1 MKKPLLFFVAYW
13 AILLA
18 VFVALKLLFLLVE
31 PAYTLADMAMT
42 PRIVA
47 AGLSMDISVSA
58 YLVSPLLLGLITAQ
72 WVSWKGLRKLLTA
85 YSWFVAAVV
94 SVTAAVDAM
103 LFPYWGFRLESTPIF
118 YFTSSPR
125 LALASVPWWQVAL
138 GVLATAA
145 LCWGIFLL
153 LRLTFGLLREE
164 RTDVPRKSRIINTVV
179 LVFVAAAMIIPIRG
193 GVDVSTMNPG
203 RAYFCGDMNLNR
215 AAQNPFFTLMYS
227 LTHADRLGKEFN
239 FYSDAEAKEI
249 LRPVFSRSEGSD
261 SCIIALKTPRP
272 DIYLVVLESFSAHV
286 MPSLGG
292 EDIAPKLDEVARQ
305 GVSFTNFY
313 AESFRTDRALAT
325 ILSGYPSLPTTS
337 VFKFTRKFEKLPSLA
352 RELAKAGYAPAYYY
366 GGDINFANQGGY
378 LHATGYETL
387 VSEKDFPASYNTGK
401 WGVPDEFVFAR
412 VLDDVAKSDKNGNP
426 LFSVVQTSSS
436 HEPFEVPFSRLE
448 NKRAN
453 SIAYADSCL
462 GVFLDGLR
470 QSGRWDNAMVVITGD
485 HYGTYPEGLTDPLA
499 RHHVPLVIT
508 GGAVEGAPATVAAPG
523 SQSGIAP
530 TVLALLGLDGSA
542 FPHSRN
548 MLSVR
553 PGGQYAWMSEPD
565 WYCLLTDPK
574 TAPAVVNVSGKT
586 DDSNP
591 TVRRA
596 KAFVQITYD
605 NLDAR

>member
-1 MKKPLLFFVAYW
+1 
-13 AILLA
+13 
-18 VFVALKLLFLLVE
+18 
-31 PAYTLADMAMT
+31 
-42 PRIVA
+42 
-47 AGLSMDISVSA
+47 
-58 YLVSPLLLGLITAQ
+58 
-72 WVSWKGLRKLLTA
+72 
-85 YSWFVAAVV
+85 
-94 SVTAAVDAM
+94 
-103 LFPYWGFRLESTPIF
+103 
-118 YFTSSPR
+118 
-125 LALASVPWWQVAL
+125 
-138 GVLATAA
+138 
-145 LCWGIFLL
+145 
-153 LRLTFGLLREE
+153 
-164 RTDVPRKSRIINTVV
+164 
-179 LVFVAAAMIIPIRG
+179 MIIPIRG
-193 GVDVSTMNPG
+193 GVGVSTMNPG
-203 RAYFCGDMNLNR
+203 RVYFCGDMNLNR

-239 FYSDAEAKEI
+239 FYSDAEAREI
-249 LRPVFSRSEGSD
+249 LHPVFARPEGPD
-261 SCIIALKTPRP
+261 SCIIALKAPKP
-272 DIYLVVLESFSAHV
+272 DFYLVVLESFSAHV
-286 MPSLGG
+286 MPSSGG
-292 EDIAPKLDEVARQ
+292 ENIAPKLDEAARQ

-337 VFKFTRKFEKLPSLA
+337 VFKFTRKFENLPSLA
-352 RELAKAGYAPAYYY
+352 RELAKAGYSPTYYY

-378 LHATGYETL
+378 LHATGYEKL

-412 VLDDVAKSDKNGNP
+412 VLEDVAKSDKNGKP
-426 LFSVVQTSSS
+426 LFAVVQTSSS
-436 HEPFEVPFSRLE
+436 HEPFEVPFNRLE

-470 QSGRWDNAMVVITGD
+470 KSGRWDNALVVITGD

-508 GGAVEGAPATVAAPG
+508 GGAVEGAPVAVAVPG

-530 TVLALLGLDGSA
+530 TILALMGLDNSV

-548 MLSVR
+548 MLSAR

-565 WYCLLTDPK
+565 WYCLLTNPK

-591 TVRRA
+591 AVRRA

-605 NLDAR
+605 DLDAR